1 MRHLFEFSA
10 GAVRLMA
17 NTIVTLSGD
26 DAELYKAFQR
36 IIDQQN
42 KTDAGYKKI
51 KDASKEAADAAK
63 QAARDQEKE
72 DKQHR
77 DRIDGMIGGIA
88 GLAASYLSVQ
98 TAIAAVSKAN
108 AELVTNQDKAIAKAR
123 ELAAAQQEAAKNM
136 AGQTPHEISDTL
148 QRTVPEIAQQTQFA
162 DLAKLTTA
170 LGSAASIVG
179 EDQAKGVVAASAQLT
194 RFTPGELQT
203 TATATADIMAASGL
217 KDAKEALALL
227 ASTGSVARPEQL
239 SKLAQGAAVAVNAS
253 IAQAPKQ
260 DKIEAAKE
268 GVALY
273 SKLSKVDPTGQSA
286 ATATTD
292 FIKQVSNLFGDPKM
306 VRERTQRIEDLK
318 LAKTDNALN
327 VEQSQLR
334 LAKAQETAKFFQPDD
349 QSREARTARLE
360 VEKATQD
367 VSQSQLKQKRDAEE
381 LQKLTVIQRV
391 TGNES
396 AADKTK
402 RESDATRAFLDVS
415 SIEATIKNVQKK
427 IAAIDAIPIDQ
438 RTETQ
443 KSDKAIF
450 ERLALEYEDKLPAAK
465 KRYEEFQAMERTAKA
480 DPGTFNRR
488 LEIIQ
493 QTPELKTQLGETL
506 TGEAKFLPL
515 FKQLLD
521 SQTGF
526 TKELATANATITTDT
541 KAFEAV
547 AKSTVET
554 PQSRIVQAEN
564 AAKTSVEIQQA
575 RNVEGQTCAAMSGI
589 YREAL
594 AASSTGMLT
603 SIANVGA
610 YAVDPLSRTMD
621 SSQLYGRQ
629 EQLNLQG
636 RLQILQNT
644 GAPADQQ
651 QVVAQALTE
660 IAKLVSLPERIAEL
674 SKDQA
679 AFQVFLRSQNELTA
693 ETNRLLANM
702 PGAKPVPPPTPP
714 ANNIRSQIL
723 DANTVKQ

>member
-1 MRHLFEFSA
+1 
-10 GAVRLMA
+10 MA

-77 DRIDGMIGGIA
+77 DRLDGMIMGVA
-88 GLAASYLSVQ
+88 GLAASYFSVQ

-108 AELVTNQDKAIAKAR
+108 AELVSNQDKAIAKAR

-136 AGQTPHEISDTL
+136 AGQTPQEISDTL
-148 QRTVPEIAQQTQFA
+148 QRTVPEIAQQTQFS

-217 KDAKEALALL
+217 KHAKEALALL

-260 DKIEAAKE
+260 DKVEAAKE

-334 LAKAQETAKFFQPDD
+334 LTKAEGMAKFFKPDD

-360 VEKATQD
+360 VDKATQD
-367 VSQSQLKQKRDAEE
+367 VSQAQLKQKRDAEE

-396 AADKTK
+396 AADREQRIANTATAQQNLQSTAAEIQWQKKQIERIEAIPPEQRDKRFEDIDKFKATLARLEAKLPEQQKTLQ
-402 RESDATRAFLDVS
+402 DAQ
-415 SIEATIKNVQKK
+415 SIEK
-427 IAAIDAIPIDQ
+427 
-438 RTETQ
+438 
-443 KSDKAIF
+443 
-450 ERLALEYEDKLPAAK
+450 
-465 KRYEEFQAMERTAKA
+465 QAVA

-493 QTPELKTQLGETL
+493 QTPELKNQLGETL

-521 SQTGF
+521 GQSAFNQ
-526 TKELATANATITTDT
+526 ELATANKTITTDT
-541 KAFEAV
+541 KAFETV

-554 PQSRIVQAEN
+554 PQSRIVASEN

-575 RNVEGQTCAAMSGI
+575 RNVEGQTRAAMSGI
-589 YREAL
+589 YRDAL

-621 SSQLYGRQ
+621 SSQLYGRS

-644 GAPADQQ
+644 GAPMDQQ

-660 IAKLVSLPERIAEL
+660 IAKLVTLPERIQEL